1 MRTNQ
6 SHVVDGRI
14 ADEPGT
20 YFGGLQKRGST
31 RSAGSFEA
39 IPSEEAGRQM
49 TVKAE
54 TKLVT
59 LKINGQDVTVPDG
72 TTILEACQLEGIE
85 IPNLCFQPMLRPW
98 GSCRICTVEILGRRG
113 GLVESCAAQV
123 REGMEVVTHSPA
135 ALESRQFILQMY
147 LIDHALDCPTCDKS
161 GECYL
166 QDNTYLHNV
175 QISPYQRP
183 KLAQQY
189 DHLSDLIDYKW
200 DRCII
205 CARCTRVCDEVIGV
219 TAIEVLSRGLEA
231 SIGPAY
237 GMDLMDTTC
246 INCGMCIAVCPVG
259 AMTDRKFG
267 AHPWELDATETICG
281 FCDVGCTLNVEHNR
295 GLVRRVSHLWDRGVN
310 YGYTCERGKWGY
322 EQVQHPERLYSAQ
335 IREGETVR
343 DADVDEALD
352 LVAEKLR
359 HYQGNQFAALAST
372 SNTNEENYLLQQ
384 FTRAVMGT
392 NNIDRLMTE
401 GQRAVDRAL
410 RDSLGVQASTNS
422 VQEMFSAP
430 GCTLVVGPN
439 IVEKAPVGS
448 YWINWARTYREA
460 KAVVISRDHFPMCER
475 AEVWI
480 KPPAGGEAA
489 IINAMAQV
497 IASEKLGNPAKNLSA
512 GYNAWLKSLSNF
524 SLDRVAQATGV
535 PANDIRR
542 AAILYATGGHDD
554 ATAQRTKPSTIYQ
567 TLANDPAEIAYP
579 ASLALNNLALLTGQ
593 VGTSGGGVIAFRGPS
608 NVQGAADAGCTPS
621 MLPGF
626 RPSNDTDARRT
637 FEAAWLPRWNDAAV
651 PQNGFKQ
658 TRALPDS
665 AGLSFDQM
673 IEAIEDGRIKAMYI
687 ANSSHPGHYGIDPK
701 IVAVLSKL
709 EFLVVED
716 TFPSELT
723 ERADVVL
730 PGAMFL
736 EKDGTFTNA
745 DRTIQRVR
753 LTMEAPGDAHAGW
766 WYVQQIAQRLGYNLD
781 HRHPATVL
789 EEMSKL
795 ITLYQGASF
804 PRLERGPM
812 QWPTQPFGVGQ
823 AAYLSVGSGL
833 APESVHFVAD

>member
-1 MRTNQ
+1 
-6 SHVVDGRI
+6 
-14 ADEPGT
+14 
-20 YFGGLQKRGST
+20 
-31 RSAGSFEA
+31 
-39 IPSEEAGRQM
+39 M

-123 REGMEVVTHSPA
+123 REGMEVATHSAA
-135 ALESRQFILQMY
+135 ALESRQFVLQMY

-219 TAIEVLSRGLEA
+219 TAIEVLGRGLEA

-322 EQVQHPERLYSAQ
+322 EQVQHPERLYAAQ
-335 IREGETVR
+335 IRQGEAVR
-343 DADVDEALD
+343 EADLDEALD
-352 LVAEKLR
+352 LVAEKFR
-359 HYQGNQFAALAST
+359 HYQGDQFAALAST

-401 GQRAVDRAL
+401 GQRAVERAL

-422 VQEMFSAP
+422 VQEMFSEP

-497 IASEKLGNPAKNLSA
+497 IVSEKLANPATNLND
-512 GYNAWLKSLSNF
+512 GYDTWLTSLSSF
-524 SLDRVAQATGV
+524 SLDQVAQATGV
-535 PANDIRR
+535 PAEDIRR

-554 ATAQRTKPSTIYQ
+554 ATSARTKPSTIYQ
-567 TLANDPAEIAYP
+567 TLANDSADIAYP

-593 VGTSGGGVIAFRGPS
+593 IGTSGGGVIAFRGPS
-608 NVQGAADAGCTPS
+608 NVQGAADAGCTPDQ
-621 MLPGF
+621 LPGYQVAT
-626 RPSNDTDARRT
+626 DADARRT

-658 TRALPDS
+658 TRALPES
-665 AGLSFDQM
+665 AGLSLDQM
-673 IEAIEDGRIKAMYI
+673 IDAIEAGQIKAMYI

-701 IVAVLSKL
+701 LVAVLPKL

-723 ERADVVL
+723 EQADVVL

-753 LTMEAPGDAHAGW
+753 LTLEGPADAHPGW
-766 WYVQQIAQRLGYNLD
+766 WYIQQLAKRLGYNLD

-812 QWPTQPFGVGQ
+812 QWPTKPFGVGQ

-833 APESVHFVAD
+833 VPDEVHFVAD

>member
-1 MRTNQ
+1 
-6 SHVVDGRI
+6 
-14 ADEPGT
+14 
-20 YFGGLQKRGST
+20 
-31 RSAGSFEA
+31 
-39 IPSEEAGRQM
+39 M

-54 TKLVT
+54 TKLIT
-59 LKINGQDVTVPDG
+59 LKINSQDVTVPEG

-85 IPNLCFQPMLRPW
+85 VPNLCFQPLLRPW
-98 GSCRICTVEILGRRG
+98 GSCRVCSVEILGRRG
-113 GLVESCAAQV
+113 GLVESCAAQA
-123 REGMEVVTHSPA
+123 REGMEVLTHSPA
-135 ALESRQFILQMY
+135 VLESRQFLLQMY

-219 TAIEVLSRGLEA
+219 TAIEMLNRGLEA

-259 AMTDRKFG
+259 AMTDRKF
-267 AHPWELDATETICG
+267 AHHPWELEATETICG

-335 IREGETVR
+335 IREGAALR

-352 LVAEKLR
+352 LVADKLR
-359 HYQGNQFAALAST
+359 HYQGDQFAALAST

-422 VQEMFSAP
+422 VQEMFSEP

-448 YWINWARTYREA
+448 YWINWAKTYREA

-475 AEVWI
+475 AEVWL

-489 IINAMAQV
+489 IINAIAQV
-497 IASEKLGNPAKNLSA
+497 IVSEKLGNPAQSLNDNYA
-512 GYNAWLKSLSNF
+512 AWLASLKDF

-535 PANDIRR
+535 PAEDIRR

-554 ATAQRTKPSTIYQ
+554 VTATRTKPSTIYQ
-567 TLANDPAEIAYP
+567 TLANDPADIAYP

-593 VGTSGGGVIAFRGPS
+593 IGTSGGGVIAFRGPS
-608 NVQGAADAGCTPS
+608 NVQGSADAGCTPDR
-621 MLPGF
+621 LPGY
-626 RPSNDTDARRT
+626 RDASDADARRT
-637 FEAAWLPRWNDAAV
+637 FEAAWLPRWNDTAV

-658 TRALPDS
+658 TRSLPDS
-665 AGLSFDQM
+665 AGLSLDQM
-673 IEAIEDGRIKAMYI
+673 IEAIEAGRIKAMYI
-687 ANSSHPGHYGIDPK
+687 ANSTHPGHYGLDPK
-701 IVAVLSKL
+701 LIAVLPKL

-723 ERADVVL
+723 EQADVVL

-753 LTMEAPGDAHAGW
+753 LTLEAPGEAHAGW
-766 WYVQQIAQRLGYNLD
+766 WYVQQLAQRLGYDLD
-781 HRHPATVL
+781 HRHPAAVL

-833 APESVHFVAD
+833 VPESVHFVAD

>member
-1 MRTNQ
+1 
-6 SHVVDGRI
+6 
-14 ADEPGT
+14 
-20 YFGGLQKRGST
+20 
-31 RSAGSFEA
+31 
-39 IPSEEAGRQM
+39 M

-59 LKINGQDVTVPDG
+59 LKINNQDVTVPDG

-85 IPNLCFQPMLRPW
+85 VPNLCFQPLLRPW
-98 GSCRICTVEILGRRG
+98 GSCRVCTVEILGRRG

-123 REGMEVVTHSPA
+123 REGMEVLTHSPEV
-135 ALESRQFILQMY
+135 LESRQFLLQMY

-219 TAIEVLSRGLEA
+219 TAIEMLNRGLEA

-237 GMDLMDTTC
+237 GLDLMDTTC

-259 AMTDRKFG
+259 AMTDRKF
-267 AHPWELDATETICG
+267 AHHPWELDATETICG
-281 FCDVGCTLNVEHNR
+281 FCDVGCTLYVEHYR

-335 IREGETVR
+335 IRDGEAVR
-343 DADVDEALD
+343 DADIDEALD

-359 HYQGNQFAALAST
+359 HYQGDQFAALAST

-422 VQEMFSAP
+422 VQEMFSEP

-439 IVEKAPVGS
+439 IVEKAPVSS
-448 YWINWARTYREA
+448 YWVNWAKTYREA
-460 KAVVISRDHFPMCER
+460 KSVVISRDHFPLCDR
-475 AEVWI
+475 SEVWI

-489 IINAMAQV
+489 IINAIAQV
-497 IASEKLGNPAKNLSA
+497 IVSEKLGAPAKNLNA
-512 GYNAWLKSLSNF
+512 NYDAWLASLKDF
-524 SLDRVAQATGV
+524 SLDRVAEATGV
-535 PANDIRR
+535 PAGDIRR

-554 ATAQRTKPSTIYQ
+554 ARAARTKPSTIYQ
-567 TLANDPAEIAYP
+567 TLANDPADIAYP

-593 VGTSGGGVIAFRGPS
+593 IGTSGGGVIAFRGPS
-608 NVQGAADAGCTPS
+608 NIQGAADAGCTPDR
-621 MLPGF
+621 LPGF
-626 RPSNDTDARRT
+626 RAATDADARRT

-665 AGLSFDQM
+665 AGLTLDQM
-673 IEAIEDGRIKAMYI
+673 IGAIEQGQIKAMYI
-687 ANSSHPGHYGIDPK
+687 ANSSHPGHYGLDPNL
-701 IVAVLSKL
+701 IAALPKL

-723 ERADVVL
+723 AQADVVL

-753 LTMEAPGDAHAGW
+753 LTLEAPGDAHAGW
-766 WYVQQIAQRLGYNLD
+766 WYVQQLAQRLGYNLD
-781 HRHPATVL
+781 HRHPASVL

>member
-1 MRTNQ
+1 
-6 SHVVDGRI
+6 
-14 ADEPGT
+14 
-20 YFGGLQKRGST
+20 
-31 RSAGSFEA
+31 
-39 IPSEEAGRQM
+39 M

-59 LKINGQDVTVPDG
+59 LKINNQDVTVPDG

-85 IPNLCFQPMLRPW
+85 VPNLCFQPLLRPW
-98 GSCRICTVEILGRRG
+98 GSCRVCTVEILGRRG

-123 REGMEVVTHSPA
+123 REGMEVLTHSPEV
-135 ALESRQFILQMY
+135 LESRQFLLQMY

-219 TAIEVLSRGLEA
+219 TAIEMLNRGLEA

-237 GMDLMDTTC
+237 GLDLMDTTC

-259 AMTDRKFG
+259 AMTDRKF
-267 AHPWELDATETICG
+267 AHHPWELDATETICG

-335 IREGETVR
+335 IRDGEAVR
-343 DADVDEALD
+343 DADIDEALD

-359 HYQGNQFAALAST
+359 HYQGDQFAALAST

-422 VQEMFSAP
+422 VQEMFSEP

-439 IVEKAPVGS
+439 IVEKAPVSS
-448 YWINWARTYREA
+448 YWVNWAKTYREA
-460 KAVVISRDHFPMCER
+460 KSVVISRDHFPLCDR
-475 AEVWI
+475 SEVWI

-489 IINAMAQV
+489 IINAIAQV
-497 IASEKLGNPAKNLSA
+497 IVSEKLGNPAKNLNA
-512 GYNAWLKSLSNF
+512 NYDAWLASLKDF
-524 SLDRVAQATGV
+524 SLDRVAEATGV
-535 PANDIRR
+535 PAGDIRR

-554 ATAQRTKPSTIYQ
+554 ARAARTKPSTIYQ
-567 TLANDPAEIAYP
+567 TLANDPADIAYP

-593 VGTSGGGVIAFRGPS
+593 IGTSGGGVIAFRGPS
-608 NVQGAADAGCTPS
+608 NIQGAADAGCTPDR
-621 MLPGF
+621 LPGF
-626 RPSNDTDARRT
+626 RAATDADARRT

-665 AGLSFDQM
+665 AGLTLDQM
-673 IEAIEDGRIKAMYI
+673 IGAIEQGQIKAMYI
-687 ANSSHPGHYGIDPK
+687 ANSSHPGHYGLDPNL
-701 IVAVLSKL
+701 IAALPKL

-723 ERADVVL
+723 AQADVVL

-753 LTMEAPGDAHAGW
+753 LTLEAPGDAHAGW
-766 WYVQQIAQRLGYNLD
+766 WYVQQLAQRLGYNLD
-781 HRHPATVL
+781 HRHPASVL

>member
-1 MRTNQ
+1 
-6 SHVVDGRI
+6 
-14 ADEPGT
+14 
-20 YFGGLQKRGST
+20 
-31 RSAGSFEA
+31 
-39 IPSEEAGRQM
+39 M

-72 TTILEACQLEGIE
+72 TTVLEACQTQGIE

-123 REGMEVVTHSPA
+123 REGMEVATHSPA
-135 ALESRQFILQMY
+135 ALESRQFVLQMY

-189 DHLSDLIDYKW
+189 VHLSDLIDYKW

-219 TAIEVLSRGLEA
+219 TAIEVLGRGLEA
-231 SIGPAY
+231 SIGAGY
-237 GMDLMDTTC
+237 GIDLRDTTC

-267 AHPWELDATETICG
+267 THPWELDATETICG

-322 EQVQHPERLYSAQ
+322 EQVQHPDRLQSAQ
-335 IREGETVR
+335 IRDGKSVR
-343 DADVDEALD
+343 EIGVDEALD
-352 LVAEKLR
+352 VVAEKFR
-359 HYQGNQFAALAST
+359 HYQGDQFAALAST

-392 NNIDRLMTE
+392 NNIDRLMTS

-410 RDSLGVQASTNS
+410 NDSLGLPASTNS
-422 VQEMFSAP
+422 VQEMFTDP
-430 GCTLVVGPN
+430 GCTLVVGPSILDN
-439 IVEKAPVGS
+439 APVGS

-480 KPPAGGEAA
+480 KPPAGGEVA

-497 IASEKLGNPAKNLSA
+497 IISEKLGQPADNLNA
-512 GYNAWLKSLSNF
+512 GLDQWIASLADF
-524 SLDRVAQATGV
+524 TLDRVSRDTGV
-535 PANDIRR
+535 PAVDIQR
-542 AAILYATGGHDD
+542 AARLYASGGYEGVGVD
-554 ATAQRTKPSTIYQ
+554 RKRPSTIYQ
-567 TLANDPAEIAYP
+567 TLANDTGEIAYQ
-579 ASLALNNLALLTGQ
+579 ASVALNNLALLTGN
-593 VGTSGGGVIAFRGPS
+593 VGRQGAGVIAFRGPS
-608 NVQGAADAGCTPS
+608 NVQGASDVGCSPDLLPGYRAITDADARS
-621 MLPGF
+621 V
-626 RPSNDTDARRT
+626 
-637 FEAAWLPRWNDAAV
+637 FEAAWLPRWNDSTV
-651 PQNGFKQ
+651 PQNGFKSV
-658 TRALPDS
+658 RSLPS
-665 AGLSFDQM
+665 TSGLSLDQM
-673 IEAIEDGRIKAMYI
+673 IEAIEAGQIKAMYI
-687 ANSSHPGHYGIDPK
+687 ANSSHPGNYGTDPK
-701 IVAVLSKL
+701 LLAVLSKL
-709 EFLVVED
+709 DFLVVED

-723 ERADVVL
+723 ELASVVL
-730 PGAMFL
+730 PGAMYL
-736 EKDGTFTNA
+736 EKDGTFTNV

-753 LTMEAPGDAHAGW
+753 LTLEAPGDARPGW
-766 WYVQQIAQRLGYNLD
+766 WFIQRLAQRLGYNLD
-781 HRHPATVL
+781 HRHPTTVL
-789 EEMSKL
+789 EEITKL
-795 ITLYQGASF
+795 VVHYQGVSF

-812 QWPTQPFGVGQ
+812 QWPTQPFGAGQ
-823 AAYLSVGSGL
+823 AAYLSLGTGL
-833 APESVHFVAD
+833 APESVRFLAD

>member
-1 MRTNQ
+1 
-6 SHVVDGRI
+6 
-14 ADEPGT
+14 
-20 YFGGLQKRGST
+20 
-31 RSAGSFEA
+31 
-39 IPSEEAGRQM
+39 M

-72 TTILEACQLEGIE
+72 TTILEACQVEGIE

-98 GSCRICTVEILGRRG
+98 GSCRVCSVEILGRRG

-123 REGMEVVTHSPA
+123 REGMEVLTHSPA
-135 ALESRQFILQMY
+135 VLESRQFLLQMY

-166 QDNTYLHNV
+166 QDNTYLQNV

-183 KLAQQY
+183 KMAQQY

-219 TAIEVLSRGLEA
+219 TAIEMLNRGLEA

-237 GMDLMDTTC
+237 SMDLMDTTC

-259 AMTDRKFG
+259 AMTDRKF
-267 AHPWELDATETICG
+267 AHHPWELEATETICG

-322 EQVQHPERLYSAQ
+322 EQVQHPERLSSAQ
-335 IREGETVR
+335 IRDGQVTR
-343 DADVDEALD
+343 DVDLDEALD
-352 LVAEKLR
+352 LVAEKLL
-359 HYQGNQFAALAST
+359 HYQGDRFAALAST

-401 GQRAVDRAL
+401 GQRAVNRAL

-422 VQEMFSAP
+422 VQEMFIEP

-439 IVEKAPVGS
+439 IVDKAPVSS

-460 KAVVISRDHFPMCER
+460 KAVVISRDHFPLCER

-497 IASEKLGNPAKNLSA
+497 IVSEKLAAPSESLNNN
-512 GYNAWLKSLSNF
+512 YDAWLKSLNAF
-524 SLDRVAQATGV
+524 SPDKVAQATGV
-535 PANDIRR
+535 PVADIRR
-542 AAILYATGGHDD
+542 AALLYATGGRED
-554 ATAQRTKPSTIYQ
+554 ATVQRTRPSTIYQ
-567 TLANDPAEIAYP
+567 TLANDPADIAYP

-593 VGTSGGGVIAFRGPS
+593 IGTSGGGVIAFRGPS
-608 NVQGAADAGCTPS
+608 NVQGAGDVGCAPDL
-621 MLPGF
+621 LPGY
-626 RPSNDTDARRT
+626 RSTGDADARRV

-651 PQNGFKQ
+651 PQNGFKP

-665 AGLSFDQM
+665 AGLSLDQM
-673 IEAIEDGRIKAMYI
+673 IESIESGRIKAMYI
-687 ANSSHPGHYGIDPK
+687 ANSSHPGHYGLDPK
-701 IVAVLSKL
+701 LLAVLPKL

-716 TFPSELT
+716 TFASELT
-723 ERADVVL
+723 SSAHVVL
-730 PGAMFL
+730 PGAMFM

-753 LTMEAPGDAHAGW
+753 LALETPGDAHASW
-766 WYVQQIAQRLGYNLD
+766 WYIQQLAQRLGYNLD
-781 HRHPATVL
+781 HRHPATIL
-789 EEMSKL
+789 EEISKL
-795 ITLYQGASF
+795 ITLYQGASL

-823 AAYLSVGSGL
+823 TAYLSVGSGL
-833 APESVHFVAD
+833 APESIHFVAD

>member
-1 MRTNQ
+1 
-6 SHVVDGRI
+6 
-14 ADEPGT
+14 
-20 YFGGLQKRGST
+20 
-31 RSAGSFEA
+31 
-39 IPSEEAGRQM
+39 
-49 TVKAE
+49 
-54 TKLVT
+54 
-59 LKINGQDVTVPDG
+59 
-72 TTILEACQLEGIE
+72 
-85 IPNLCFQPMLRPW
+85 
-98 GSCRICTVEILGRRG
+98 
-113 GLVESCAAQV
+113 
-123 REGMEVVTHSPA
+123 
-135 ALESRQFILQMY
+135 
-147 LIDHALDCPTCDKS
+147 
-161 GECYL
+161 
-166 QDNTYLHNV
+166 
-175 QISPYQRP
+175 
-183 KLAQQY
+183 
-189 DHLSDLIDYKW
+189 
-200 DRCII
+200 
-205 CARCTRVCDEVIGV
+205 
-219 TAIEVLSRGLEA
+219 
-231 SIGPAY
+231 
-237 GMDLMDTTC
+237 MDTTC

-259 AMTDRKFG
+259 AMTDRKF
-267 AHPWELDATETICG
+267 AHHPWELDATETICG

-335 IREGETVR
+335 IRDGEAVR
-343 DADVDEALD
+343 DADIDEALD

-359 HYQGNQFAALAST
+359 HYQGDQFAALAST

-422 VQEMFSAP
+422 VQEMFSEP

-439 IVEKAPVGS
+439 IVEKAPVSS
-448 YWINWARTYREA
+448 YWVNWAKTYREA
-460 KAVVISRDHFPMCER
+460 KSVVISRDHFPLCDR
-475 AEVWI
+475 SEVWI
-480 KPPAGGEAA
+480 KPPAGGDAA
-489 IINAMAQV
+489 IINAIAQV
-497 IASEKLGNPAKNLSA
+497 IVSEKLGNPAKNLNA
-512 GYNAWLKSLSNF
+512 NYDAWLASLKDF
-524 SLDRVAQATGV
+524 SLDRVADATGV
-535 PANDIRR
+535 PAGDIRR

-554 ATAQRTKPSTIYQ
+554 ARAARTKPSTIYQ
-567 TLANDPAEIAYP
+567 TLANDPADIAYP

-593 VGTSGGGVIAFRGPS
+593 IGTSGGGVIAFRGPS
-608 NVQGAADAGCTPS
+608 NIQGAADAGCTPDR
-621 MLPGF
+621 LPGF
-626 RPSNDTDARRT
+626 RAATDADARRT

-665 AGLSFDQM
+665 AGLTLDQM
-673 IEAIEDGRIKAMYI
+673 IGAIEQGQIKAMYI
-687 ANSSHPGHYGIDPK
+687 ANSSHPGHYGLDPNL
-701 IVAVLSKL
+701 IAALPKL

-723 ERADVVL
+723 AQADVVL

-753 LTMEAPGDAHAGW
+753 LTLEAPGDAHAGW
-766 WYVQQIAQRLGYNLD
+766 WYVQQLAQRLGYNLD
-781 HRHPATVL
+781 HRHPASVL